1 MKKRI
6 VSMVLALCIILS
18 AMPIQTLAAVIQNT
32 DKAIESEA
40 MQNPFSDV
48 KETDW
53 FYEPVMYALQ
63 NGLFEGI
70 SDTIFSPQGFMTR
83 AMYVTVMGRIAEI
96 NLDDYKGSTEFSDVP
111 VDSWYAPFVKWAK
124 EEGITTGIGSGKFN
138 PDGLITREQMATLIV
153 RFFDAYKI
161 PYPEANVTSTPS
173 DIDSVSDYAKEAV
186 LKFWRCGIFEGSGSG
201 KFNPKQN
208 ATRAE
213 AAILSMTIDE
223 VVEKWFIET
232 GRKPAPEEETKEE
245 PQKPNEN
252 PQDKPQDKPIN
263 PVDHSDDD
271 SGKDVLTY
279 TVTFMDGDKQIER
292 FTVKKGQPLSK
303 TPDNSKTAKEGYIF
317 VGWFTDKGCTT
328 PFYAHDPV
336 ISNMIVYAEYEEIV
350 KEELTITSFSLLDQS
365 PDLSFEIQR
374 IGQDAEDVNK
384 SAVLTVMDGSD
395 PVELNII
402 DNGNDTFTV
411 KAKDGF
417 REGASYKLTLGD
429 GYIFKDKVESI
440 RTANF
445 SIKKEEVDNLMLND
459 EIIYIKDTDE
469 ISYKIGDSDPVDVL
483 KPELLNSDTTEKV
496 TGSFEYEGASEFKEN
511 DILCIYE
518 TTHPNERD
526 YVNNSYTDDAEVYVE
541 VVSVKGNT
549 VTFKSLDETDAEK
562 IIFMPDTI
570 PFKVA
575 ELPEGESGTVQATDV
590 DNEARIEM
598 GLDENPVVEKGDFL
612 VFYIENFADLTDESE
627 VYYAV
632 VTDVNGDTIS
642 YQRTT
647 KDEIEKAMDT
657 FLQQTPDGDE
667 LLEGVDI
674 QSITD
679 KIEEQVRE
687 SGFAEE
693 AAEYLALIATQTKG
707 FQDLSG
713 ITDFSITDE
722 NGNPLTDEEL
732 ELMGI
737 GRNIELSDDV
747 DVTVELDSSSKYFKN
762 GIRLAVGISAEF
774 TVDIGEEGQLKI
786 VLSATFVEEISIDI
800 TASAHAKVKWIVIVP
815 KFKELTFSSSID
827 IKNYSAISVDVKM
840 YTVEKEEEGLWEKL
854 KKIKNGKYKETFEEI
869 EELKNKITQAKG
881 TAEEIQGYISDLEK
895 LWASIPSDVTN
906 KEEYEGLLD
915 TLGELNVT
923 QELMEMLNLTS
934 ETELDA
940 GVRNLM
946 NRYSEMLENESDWIE
961 ILNKEIFSKN
971 IYIKIFAINISADF
985 VIKGNVNIAMGANME
1000 YVVGKRYSFWFDIIS
1015 KTSGSS
1021 EMDLLDE
1028 KFAFQFYV
1036 MGKLGLKMGIEAEI
1050 AVGVISTKIGSI
1062 GLTAEFGP
1070 YVEMWGYFIYE
1081 YTKMRPA
1088 NTSTWNYDEEM
1099 MGAMYLEFGLY
1110 LEMTFKAQAL
1120 DGLFEYQPTLLDKKW
1135 PLLTA
1140 GTRNNVYG
1148 FAYEIADDEVLLV
1161 EDYDNNSANGITMTL
1176 PETYRQMEY
1185 MDLCEGDVEQEIYDL
1200 GKFNYTLS
1208 NSNFA
1213 FNKDNGEI
1221 TVTVPK
1227 GVQYME
1233 CDLTLTWK
1241 LDKLAFS
1248 NYDITVT
1255 IPLVW
1260 TNLSTEELNER
1271 FTASL
1276 RAGNARDGYTTIWS
1290 KRVMKNQ
1297 EFDLPTVDEVKAI
1310 LGVDS
1315 YETSEYG
1322 SLKYSAINGYGEQQ
1336 TKGLTIL
1343 RDQTYYFDVTPR
1355 TYTLTV
1361 KGVESSN
1368 GTKEDREF
1376 TSRFGEAF
1384 DLSLLANSGTNDDVN
1399 RNYTAFLKVVAK
1411 DSNGKEILR
1420 DVNEPIGRT
1429 FAMEILGGT
1438 TYTATY
1444 VDNSALV
1451 TFQFEGIDLEPIK
1464 VKMRKGDVASTEF
1477 FDEELYARNAIV
1489 KSISPA
1495 FAPISSPITYTVI
1508 CEVQE
1513 VPVALHTITFDTKGG
1528 SDIEP
1533 VSYPV
1538 GSVIAKPADPTKPGY
1553 TFDGWYSD
1561 PDLTQV
1567 FFFTTMPDE
1576 DITIYAKWRANE
1588 YIVTFDPNEGT
1599 LPEGVEDTKTVVF
1612 GEYYG
1617 ELPVP
1622 VKTGSSFRGWYT
1634 ERTGGQRVTEDTVV
1648 DTYKDHTLYA
1658 QWGEKATI
1666 DESCIVFIPDQEY
1679 DYNGEHHEVAY
1690 YTTGVENVDFSS
1702 FIIKYKRQNFDS
1714 SWSDTAINAGIY
1726 DVKVV
1731 REEDENYDYF
1741 EHTYTN
1747 VMVINKIER
1756 EIDANPTG
1764 SSYKANLQ
1772 VDKLPKDAY
1781 PGDGT
1786 VLYAISTNG
1795 AVPTSGW
1802 QDSRV
1807 FMNLGAGEY
1816 YIFAMVKEGENYFET
1831 DVVRSTKPITVKGI
1845 DVGNT
1850 MKYSLLMKV
1859 KTSNIKDAG
1868 TDSIISGRIYFLDGT
1883 STQLTHFDNDGD
1895 DFERGDLGIYSL
1907 EGPDLRV
1914 PWMIEKLEIDY
1925 QKKGTKPGWHCE
1937 YVQPYVSKINLA
1949 FQRKFVNGEEVP
1961 VNQWFGA
1968 EENDRDHVVW
1978 IGETDSMKRVIQK
1991 VGNFESIIEN
2001 MFLSSSDTDSYT
2013 FTYDGL
2019 VMDQY
2024 GGDFESLIGKFVPG
2038 PYNAY
2043 DYLDA
2048 PTLSITSG
2056 DEEYD
2061 DCIDYRVNSFSID
2074 KAALYEAMMAKGDTE
2089 IELTVILQ
2097 FPERS
2102 TTSDTATWIRTI
2114 TVRIAD

>member
-1 MKKRI
+1 MI
-6 VSMVLALCIILS
+6 LAFCIILS
-18 AMPIQTLAAVIQNT
+18 ALPIQALATVVQNT
-32 DKAIESEA
+32 ETAVEPETI
-40 MQNPFSDV
+40 QNPFLDV
-48 KETDW
+48 RETDW

-63 NGLFEGI
+63 NGLFDGI
-70 SDTIFSPQGFMTR
+70 SDTSFSPQGFMTR

-96 NLDDYKGSTEFSDVP
+96 NPDDYKGSTEFYDVP

-124 EEGITTGIGSGKFN
+124 EEGITTGVGNGKFN
-138 PDGLITREQMATLIV
+138 PNGLITREQMATLIA

-161 PYPEANVTSTPS
+161 PYPEETVTSTPL

-186 LKFWRCGIFEGSGSG
+186 LKLWRCGIFEGSGSG
-201 KFNPKQN
+201 RFNPKKN
-208 ATRAE
+208 ATRAK
-213 AAILSMTIDE
+213 AAILSMTIDGI
-223 VVEKWFIET
+223 VEKWFVET

-245 PQKPNEN
+245 PQKPDEN
-252 PQDKPQDKPIN
+252 PQDEPIN
-263 PVDHSDDD
+263 PVGDSDDD
-271 SGKDVLTY
+271 SDRNVVTY

-303 TPDNSKTAKEGYIF
+303 APDNSKTAKEGYIF
-317 VGWFTDKGCTT
+317 VGWFTDKECTT
-328 PFYAHDPV
+328 PFYADDPV
-336 ISNMIVYAEYEEIV
+336 TSNVVVYAKYEEIV
-350 KEELTITSFSLLDQS
+350 KEELSITSFSLLDQS
-365 PDLSFEIQR
+365 PDLSFVVQR
-374 IGQDAEDVNK
+374 IGQGAEDVNN
-384 SAVLTVMDGSD
+384 SVILTVMDGSD
-395 PVELNII
+395 PVELSII

-417 REGASYKLTLGD
+417 REGSSYKLTLGD
-429 GYIFKDKVESI
+429 GYIFDNKAESI

-445 SIKKEEVDNLMLND
+445 SIKKEEVDNLVLND
-459 EIIYIKDTDE
+459 DIIYIKDTDE
-469 ISYKIGDSDPVDVL
+469 ISYKIGDSEPVDVL
-483 KPELLNSDTTEKV
+483 EPELLNSDTTEKV
-496 TGSFEYEGASEFKEN
+496 TGFFEYEGASALKEN

-526 YVNNSYTDDAEVYVE
+526 YVNNNYADDAEVYVE

-570 PFKVA
+570 PFKVT
-575 ELPEGESGTVQATDV
+575 ELPEGDSGTVLATDV
-590 DNEARIEM
+590 DNEARIAM
-598 GLDENPVVEKGDFL
+598 GLDENPEVGKGDFL
-612 VFYIENFADLTDESE
+612 VFYMGDFEDLTDESE

-632 VTDVNGDTIS
+632 VTDVHGNTIS
-642 YQRTT
+642 YNRTA
-647 KDEIEKAMDT
+647 KEEIEKAMDT

-679 KIEEQVRE
+679 KIEKQVQE
-687 SGFAEE
+687 SGFAQE
-693 AAEYLALIATQTKG
+693 AAEYLALMATQTKG

-722 NGNPLTDEEL
+722 NGNPLTVEEL

-737 GRNIELSDDV
+737 GKNIELSDDV
-747 DVTVELDSSSKYFKN
+747 DVTVELSSSSEYFN
-762 GIRLAVGISAEF
+762 SGIRLAVGIGAEF
-774 TVDIGEEGQLKI
+774 SVDVGEEGQLKI
-786 VLSATFVEEISIDI
+786 VLSATFVEEVSIDI
-800 TASAHAKVKWIVIVP
+800 TASAHAKVKWIVIIP
-815 KFKELTFSSSID
+815 KFKELTFTSSID

-840 YTVEKEEEGLWEKL
+840 YTVEKEEDSLWEKL
-854 KKIKNGKYKETFEEI
+854 KKIKGGQYKEIIEEI
-869 EELKNKITQAKG
+869 EELKNKIAQSKG
-881 TAEEIQGYISDLEK
+881 NAEKIQGYMEDLDR
-895 LWASIPSDVTN
+895 LWESIPSDVTN
-906 KEEYEGLLD
+906 RDEYEGLLD

-923 QELMEMLNLTS
+923 QELMEMLDLTS
-934 ETELDA
+934 ETELKA
-940 GVRNLM
+940 GVQNLM
-946 NRYSEMLENESDWIE
+946 DRYAEMLENESDWIE
-961 ILNKEIFSKN
+961 IINKEIFSKN

-1081 YTKMRPA
+1081 YTKLRPA
-1088 NTSTWNYDEEM
+1088 NTSTWEYDEKM

-1110 LEMTFKAQAL
+1110 LEMTFKAQAF
-1120 DGLFEYQPTLLDKKW
+1120 DDLFKYQPTILDKKW

-1148 FAYEIADDEVLLV
+1148 FAYEIADDEVLLIK
-1161 EDYDNNSANGITMTL
+1161 DDDNNSANGVTMTL

-1185 MDLCEGDVEQEIYDL
+1185 LDLCEGDVEQEIYDL

-1208 NSNFA
+1208 NSNFV

-1227 GVQYME
+1227 GVQFME

-1248 NYDITVT
+1248 HYDITVT

-1276 RAGNARDGYTTIWS
+1276 RAGNAQDGYTTVWS
-1290 KRVMKNQ
+1290 ERVMKNQ

-1315 YETSEYG
+1315 YETAQYG
-1322 SLKYSAINGYGEQQ
+1322 NLKYSEINGYGEQQ

-1376 TSRFGEAF
+1376 TSKFGEAF
-1384 DLSLLANSGTNDDVN
+1384 DLSSLANSGTNDDVN

-1429 FAMEILGGT
+1429 FAMEILSGA

-1444 VDNSALV
+1444 TDNSALV
-1451 TFQFEGIDLEPIK
+1451 TFKFEGIDLEPIR

-1495 FAPISSPITYTVI
+1495 FAPISSPITYTVM

-1513 VPVALHTITFDTKGG
+1513 VPVVLRTITFDTKGR

-1538 GSVIAKPADPTKPGY
+1538 GSVIAKPADSTKPGY

-1599 LPEGVEDTKTVVF
+1599 LSEGVENTKTVVF

-1679 DYNGEHHEVAY
+1679 DYNGEHHEAAY
-1690 YTTGVENVDFSS
+1690 YITGVENVDFSS
-1702 FIIKYKRQNFDS
+1702 FILKYKRQNFDS

-1741 EHTYTN
+1741 EHTYTS
-1747 VMVINKIER
+1747 VMVINKINR
-1756 EIDANPTG
+1756 TLDSNPTG

-1850 MKYSLLMKV
+1850 MEYSLLMKV
-1859 KTSNIKDAG
+1859 KTSDIKDAG

-1895 DFERGDLGIYSL
+1895 DFERDDLGIYSL

-1937 YVQPYVSKINLA
+1937 YVQPYVSKMNLA

-1968 EENDRDHVVW
+1968 EENDRNHVVW

>member
-32 DKAIESEA
+32 DEAIESEA

-417 REGASYKLTLGD
+417 REGASYKLILGD

-713 ITDFSITDE
+713 ITDFSMTDE

-1567 FFFTTMPDE
+1567 FSFTTMPDE

-1850 MKYSLLMKV
+1850 MKYGLLMKV

-2024 GGDFESLIGKFVPG
+2024 
-2038 PYNAY
+2038 
-2043 DYLDA
+2043 
-2048 PTLSITSG
+2048 
-2056 DEEYD
+2056 
-2061 DCIDYRVNSFSID
+2061 
-2074 KAALYEAMMAKGDTE
+2074 
-2089 IELTVILQ
+2089 
-2097 FPERS
+2097 
-2102 TTSDTATWIRTI
+2102 
-2114 TVRIAD
+2114 

>member
-32 DKAIESEA
+32 DEAIESEA

-186 LKFWRCGIFEGSGSG
+186 LKLWRCGIFEGSGSG

-417 REGASYKLTLGD
+417 REGASYKLILGD

-1015 KTSGSS
+1015 KTSGSF

>member
-186 LKFWRCGIFEGSGSG
+186 LKLWRCGIFEGSGSG

-417 REGASYKLTLGD
+417 REGASYKLILGD

>member
-1 MKKRI
+1 M
-6 VSMVLALCIILS
+6 
-18 AMPIQTLAAVIQNT
+18 IQNT
-32 DKAIESEA
+32 DEAIESEA

-186 LKFWRCGIFEGSGSG
+186 LKLWRCGIFEGSGSG

-417 REGASYKLTLGD
+417 REGASYKLILGD

-667 LLEGVDI
+667 LLEGVNI

-1336 TKGLTIL
+1336 TKELTIL

-1850 MKYSLLMKV
+1850 MKYGLLMKV